1 MPMRYLRSYRFL
13 FDNAYWALNL
23 LAATLCQAIP
33 VVGPMVFTGYALE
46 MIEALERGGDRDC
59 PLFDRDRVRSYLWRG
74 LWPVIVQV
82 IAVLPVL
89 LIAWI
94 VGMVLVAV
102 IAGEPQRSTTGPRV
116 ALAVLLPLGLLAIGL
131 ISVLLTPLTLFVGL
145 RQEVSGA
152 MMTFAHDFLLRVGRE
167 TFLAQLFVTLTG
179 TSLVLF
185 GAILVCVPVFPALAI
200 VHFAQYHLLAQ
211 LYRLY
216 RERGGEPLAVR
227 HAADATAAGQ
237 SAEEGERL
245 AIQ

>member
-1 MPMRYLRSYRFL
+1 MRYLRSYRFL
-13 FDNAYWALNL
+13 FDNAYWAINL

-33 VVGPMVFTGYALE
+33 VVGAMVFTGFAFE
-46 MIEALERGGDRDC
+46 MIEAIERGGDRDC
-59 PLFDRDRVRSYLWRG
+59 PTFDRDRLRPYLWRG

-102 IAGEPQRSTTGPRV
+102 IAGEAERSTTGARLGLA
-116 ALAVLLPLGLLAIGL
+116 ALAPFGLLAVGL
-131 ISVLLTPLTLFVGL
+131 LSVLLTPMTLFVGL

-152 MMTFAHDFLLRVGRE
+152 MVTFSHDFLQRVGRE
-167 TFLAQLFVTLTG
+167 TVLAQLFITVTG
-179 TSLVLF
+179 GSLVLF
-185 GAILVCVPVFPALAI
+185 GMFLICVPVFPALAI

-216 RERGGEPLAVR
+216 RERGGEPLAIR
-227 HAADATAAGQ
+227 QAGADATAAGQ
-237 SAEEGERL
+237 SA
-245 AIQ
+245 